1 MDWAAFRRPSAK
13 EDAVK
18 KTILI
23 ALVIGFTALAAAPA
37 AGGDNKES
45 LEKEIAA
52 LRAQASP
59 LEQLFIKVPELVKP
73 SVVTMLPVK
82 IVKTAYGRGRGRD
95 PFMEHFFGDEFFNRF
110 FGRGAPQDREQRFE
124 GLGSGVILDAR
135 GYILTNNHVVAD
147 ADELKVRLADGTEL
161 PGTIVGTDTK
171 TDLAVVKVEARNLRP
186 AKLGNSDKLRVGS
199 WVIAIGSPLQLEQ
212 TITQGIV
219 SAKGR
224 GNLRLAA
231 YEDFIQTDAAINPG
245 NSGGPL
251 VNLSGEVVG
260 INTAIASYSGGYQGV
275 GFAIPIN
282 MAKLIMDSLI
292 KDGKVV
298 RGWMGVGI
306 QPLDEDLA
314 RELNSGSTEGVLV
327 SQVFEDY
334 PAAAAGLKA
343 RDIILQ
349 YNGKPVKDVA
359 QLRMLVAS
367 TPVNN
372 DVDVVLVRE
381 GKKINR
387 KLKITE
393 YPETPPVVE
402 GGEYESQKLG
412 LAVTMLPAEAAEQ
425 LGLPASAQAVVVVKV
440 ARRGIA
446 AGVLAVGD
454 IIAEMDKKPIR
465 SLKDFADAE
474 SNANFDEGV
483 LLLVQRR
490 NRRFYVVVK

>member
-1 MDWAAFRRPSAK
+1 MKRIS
-13 EDAVK
+13 
-18 KTILI
+18 LI
-23 ALVIGFTALAAAPA
+23 ALLLAFSAAHTALAATGA
-37 AGGDNKES
+37 GDNKDS

-73 SVVTMLPVK
+73 SVVTMVPVK
-82 IVKTAYGRGRGRD
+82 IVKTSYGRGGRD

-110 FGRGAPQDREQRFE
+110 FGRTPQDSEQRYE

-135 GYILTNNHVVAD
+135 GYILTNNHVVAG
-147 ADELKVRLADGTEL
+147 ADELNVRLADGTEL
-161 PGTIVGTDTK
+161 DGKIVGTDPK
-171 TDLAVVKVEARNLRP
+171 TDLAVVKVEAKNLRP
-186 AKLGNSDKLRVGS
+186 AKLGNSDDLRVGS

-314 RELNSGSTEGVLV
+314 KELNSGSTEGVLV
-327 SQVFEDY
+327 SQVFESY
-334 PAAAAGLKA
+334 PAAAAGVKA
-343 RDIILQ
+343 RDIIVQ
-349 YNGKPVKDVA
+349 YNGKPVKDVG

-381 GKKINR
+381 GKKINL
-387 KLKITE
+387 KLKVTE
-393 YPETPPVVE
+393 YPETPPVAE
-402 GGEYESQKLG
+402 GGEYQSHKLG
-412 LAVTMLPAEAAEQ
+412 LAVTMLPADAAEK
-425 LGLPASAQAVVVVKV
+425 LGLPASARAVVVVKV

-454 IIAEMDKKPIR
+454 IIAEMDKKPIH
-465 SLKDFADAE
+465 SLQDFAEAE
-474 SNANFDEGV
+474 ASANFDEGV

-490 NRRFYVVVK
+490 QRRFYVVVK